1 MPDLVDAVD
10 IGQGVLADDP
20 VPGQLSATTWTLG
33 SPDALAAAFLRTA
46 RQVAPSRPAP
56 RIAIRAPRR
65 ALPAQLLRALERVIE
80 LFQLP
85 RGWNSHGAEPV
96 SEAAFKQ
103 TVEFL
108 TTYLIEDIAGP
119 VLVPTVRGGVQ
130 LEWHRQGVDIEVEVS
145 PDGSVSWCA
154 DDRRTGEEFEAVLA
168 GQEEAIRTWLRRASD

>member
-10 IGQGVLADDP
+10 IGQGVLADDA
-20 VPGQLSATTWTLG
+20 VAGRLSATTWTLG
-33 SPDALAAAFLRTA
+33 SPDALAAAFLGTTR
-46 RQVAPSRPAP
+46 

-65 ALPAQLLRALERVIE
+65 ELPAQLLRALDRVIE
-80 LFQLP
+80 LLQLP

-96 SEAAFKQ
+96 SEAAFEQ

-108 TTYLIEDIAGP
+108 ATYLVKDVAGP

-130 LEWHRQGVDIEVEVS
+130 LEWHRRGVDIEVEVS

-154 DDRRTGEEFEAVLA
+154 DDRRTGEELEAVLA

>member
-10 IGQGVLADDP
+10 IGQGVLADDA
-20 VPGQLSATTWTLG
+20 VLGQVSATTWVLG
-33 SPDALAAAFLRTA
+33 SPDALAAALLGTTRD
-46 RQVAPSRPAP
+46 APSRPAR

-65 ALPAQLLRALERVIE
+65 ELPAQLLRALEQVIE
-80 LFQLP
+80 LLQLP

-108 TTYLIEDIAGP
+108 TTYLVEDVAGP

-145 PDGSVSWCA
+145 PGGSVSWCA

>member
-1 MPDLVDAVD
+1 M
-10 IGQGVLADDP
+10 
-20 VPGQLSATTWTLG
+20 S
-33 SPDALAAAFLRTA
+33 
-46 RQVAPSRPAP
+46 
-56 RIAIRAPRR
+56 
-65 ALPAQLLRALERVIE
+65 AQLLRALERVIE
-80 LFQLP
+80 LLQLP

-108 TTYLIEDIAGP
+108 TTYLIEDVAGP

>member
-10 IGQGVLADDP
+10 IGHGALADAS
-20 VPGQLSATTWTLG
+20 VLGQLSATTWPSG
-33 SPDALAAAFLRTA
+33 SPDALAVEFLRPT
-46 RQVAPSRPAP
+46 RDAPSRPAR
-56 RIAIRAPRR
+56 RIAIRAPRHE
-65 ALPAQLLRALERVIE
+65 LPARLLRALEQVVE
-80 LFQLP
+80 LLQLP
-85 RGWNSHGAEPV
+85 RGWNSHDAEPV

-108 TTYLIEDIAGP
+108 TTYLVENVVGP

-145 PDGSVSWCA
+145 PGGSVSWCA